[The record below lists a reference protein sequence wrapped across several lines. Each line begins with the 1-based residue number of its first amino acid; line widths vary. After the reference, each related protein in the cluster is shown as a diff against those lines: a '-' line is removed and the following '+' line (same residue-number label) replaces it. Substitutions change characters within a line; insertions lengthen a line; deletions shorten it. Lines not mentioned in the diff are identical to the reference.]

1 MRYINQNKWLISNK
15 LFDEESKEIVFRV
28 IGHAISKVG
37 NTYYPPRGKNLQN
50 LIEKMRNT
58 KPLKVTLGKCIIER
72 VKNSFIIS
80 NEFKI

>member
-28 IGHAISKVG
+28 IGHVISKVG
-37 NTYYPPRGKNLQN
+37 NTYYPPRGKSLKN
-50 LIEKMRNT
+50 LIEKMNIT
-58 KPLKVTLGKCIIER
+58 KTLKITLGKCIIER
-72 VKNSFIIS
+72 VKNSFIIR